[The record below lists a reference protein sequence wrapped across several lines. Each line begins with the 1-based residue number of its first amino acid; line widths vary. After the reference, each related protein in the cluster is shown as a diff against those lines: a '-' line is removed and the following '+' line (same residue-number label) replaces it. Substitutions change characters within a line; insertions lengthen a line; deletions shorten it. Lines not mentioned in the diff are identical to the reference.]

1 MKGTM
6 KIVSILLTIVMLT
19 FVATPLVSATFAKET
34 GSTAQEILKNMD
46 PGDDYSDIDGKDN
59 IKNMALRIIK
69 IIRYAAL
76 IIAVVLIAVFGIKFM
91 LGSAEEKAEYK
102 KSFVPLIIGIVVV
115 FGATYIAQ
123 VIFSIASTTTGA

>member
-6 KIVSILLTIVMLT
+6 KIISILLIVLMLA
-19 FVATPLVSATFAKET
+19 FVATPVVSECLAVGDVF
-34 GSTAQEILKNMD
+34 TAVDNEASKTN
-46 PGDDYSDIDGKDN
+46 YSDIKGYTKIN
-59 IKNMALRIIK
+59 ETAGIIIK
-69 IIRYAAL
+69 IIRYAAI

-102 KSFVPLIIGIVVV
+102 KSFIPLIIGIVVV

-123 VIFSIASTTTGA
+123 LIFSIAG